1 MNAKEKKALNEELN
15 KFHGELET
23 WLLKWYPTTAREIR
37 PALKEKFDKFQKRL
51 NLKSK

>member
-1 MNAKEKKALNEELN
+1 MKATEKHALKEELN

-37 PALKEKFDKFQKRL
+37 PALKEKFDKFRTRL